1 MKKCLFNKKVIEMEI
16 HWIEQNQQ
24 AEWYPELE

>member
-1 MKKCLFNKKVIEMEI
+1 MKKCLFNKKITEMEI
-16 HWIEQNQQ
+16 HGIEQNQQ